1 MAEENKKN
9 EKEEK
14 ISEDLRYK
22 YIGFDIFPK
31 KGKDFWKDEEEKRK
45 HLEKLKKEK
54 SQATL
59 LDRDH
64 SLVRFSVFSKT
75 DKIVVSIASFLLFAS
90 LFIPWFSLRGENLHS
105 TYTGLGFIFKLGM
118 LFGYAPL
125 GGFLLSLFLV
135 LLLLTILFSFGVG
148 VLNLVSIYK
157 KHNDVESYLAK
168 LKRVLKL
175 NLIPLSLWIVLIIIG
190 IIGIPTPFAGAL
202 LGVEGLGDGF
212 NVINL
217 FAVSSFGVWF
227 CLPCLIINC
236 VKINDL

>member
-1 MAEENKKN
+1 MAEKNKKN
-9 EKEEK
+9 EKEDK
-14 ISEDLRYK
+14 IPEDLRYK

-31 KGKDFWKDEEEKRK
+31 RAKDFWKDEEEKRK
-45 HLEKLKKEK
+45 HLEKVKEEG

-64 SLVRFSVFSKT
+64 SLVRVSVFSKT
-75 DKIVVSIASFLLFAS
+75 DKIVLSIASFLLAIS
-90 LFIPWFSLRGENLHS
+90 LFIPWFSLQGENLHS

-135 LLLLTILFSFGVG
+135 LLLLTILSSFGVG

-157 KHNDVESYLAK
+157 KHNDLESYLTK
-168 LKRVLKL
+168 LKKTLKL
-175 NLIPLSLWIVLIIIG
+175 NLIPLSLWVILIIIA
-190 IIGIPTPFAGAL
+190 IIGMPTPFAGAL
-202 LGVEGLGDGF
+202 GVKGLGDGF

-217 FAVSSFGVWF
+217 FALSSYGIWL

>member
-9 EKEEK
+9 EKEDK
-14 ISEDLRYK
+14 ITEDLRYK

-31 KGKDFWKDEEEKRK
+31 KGKDFWKNEEERRK
-45 HLEKLKKEK
+45 HLKKIKEEK
-54 SQATL
+54 SRATL

-64 SLVRFSVFSKT
+64 SLVRVSVFSKT
-75 DKIVVSIASFLLFAS
+75 DRIVVSIASFLLLIS
-90 LFIPWFSLRGENLHS
+90 LFIPWFSLRGENTHS
-105 TYTGLGFIFKLGM
+105 TYTGLGFIFKLGT

-135 LLLLTILFSFGVG
+135 LLLLTVLSSFGVG

-157 KHNDVESYLAK
+157 RHNELESYLAK
-168 LKRVLKL
+168 LKKTLKL
-175 NLIPLSLWIVLIIIG
+175 NLIPLSLWVILIIIA
-190 IIGIPTPFAGAL
+190 IIGMPTPFAGAL
-202 LGVEGLGDGF
+202 LGVENLGDGF
-212 NVINL
+212 NVLNF
-217 FAVSSFGVWF
+217 FALSSFGMWL

>member
-1 MAEENKKN
+1 MTEENKKN

-14 ISEDLRYK
+14 IPEDLRYK

-31 KGKDFWKDEEEKRK
+31 KAKDFWKDEEEKK
-45 HLEKLKKEK
+45 EYLKKVKEEK

-64 SLVRFSVFSKT
+64 SLVRVSVFSKT
-75 DKIVVSIASFLLFAS
+75 DKIVLSVASFLLAIN
-90 LFIPWFSLRGENLHS
+90 LFIPWFSLRGENSHY
-105 TYTGLGFIFKLGM
+105 TYTGLGFIFKLGT

-135 LLLLTILFSFGVG
+135 LLLLTLLSSFGVG

-168 LKRVLKL
+168 LKRALKM
-175 NLIPLSLWIVLIIIG
+175 NLIPLSLWVILFIITLIG
-190 IIGIPTPFAGAL
+190 MPTPFAGAL
-202 LGVEGLGDGF
+202 GVKGLGDGF
-212 NVINL
+212 NLLNF
-217 FAVSSFGVWF
+217 FAISSYGAWL
-227 CLPCLIINC
+227 CLSCLIINC
-236 VKINDL
+236 VKISDL

>member
-31 KGKDFWKDEEEKRK
+31 KVKDFWKDEEEKRE
-45 HLEKLKKEK
+45 HLEKVKGEK

-59 LDRDH
+59 LDRDQ
-64 SLVRFSVFSKT
+64 SLVRISVFSKT
-75 DKIVVSIASFLLFAS
+75 DKIVLSIASFLLAIS

-105 TYTGLGFIFKLGM
+105 TYTGLGFIFKLGV
-118 LFGYAPL
+118 LLGYAPL

-135 LLLLTILFSFGVG
+135 LLLLTILSSFGVG

-157 KHNDVESYLAK
+157 KHHNLERYLAN
-168 LKRVLKL
+168 LKRTLKL
-175 NLIPLSLWIVLIIIG
+175 NLIPLSLWVILIIIT
-190 IIGIPTPFAGAL
+190 IIGMPTPFAGAL
-202 LGVEGLGDGF
+202 LGVESWGDGF
-212 NVINL
+212 NVINFL
-217 FAVSSFGVWF
+217 ALSSYGMWLG
-227 CLPCLIINC
+227 LPCLIINC
-236 VKINDL
+236 VKISDL

>member
-9 EKEEK
+9 EKEDK
-14 ISEDLRYK
+14 IPEDLRYK

-31 KGKDFWKDEEEKRK
+31 KVKDFWKDGEEKRK
-45 HLEKLKKEK
+45 YLEKVKEEK

-64 SLVRFSVFSKT
+64 SLVKASVFSKT
-75 DKIVVSIASFLLFAS
+75 DKIVLSIASFLLAIS
-90 LFIPWFSLRGENLHS
+90 LFIPWFSLRGENIHS
-105 TYTGLGFIFKLGM
+105 TYTGLGFIFKLGL
-118 LFGYAPL
+118 LFDYAPL

-135 LLLLTILFSFGVG
+135 LLLLTILSSFGVG

-157 KHNDVESYLAK
+157 KHNDLESHLAK
-168 LKRVLKL
+168 LKKTLKL
-175 NLIPLSLWIVLIIIG
+175 NLIPLILWVILIVIA

-202 LGVEGLGDGF
+202 SGVKGLGDGF
-212 NVINL
+212 NLLNF
-217 FAVSSFGVWF
+217 FALSSYGMWL